1 MKRSSILLAAFCPT
15 AAGWNPLAFFTYESP
30 AASLEMDPTL
40 TPTPADVIP
49 GPDEDLLGRN
59 TPLMA
64 QVAAPFFG
72 EYGPEDAPHL
82 RYIPSYFSKQLPV
95 RIKNLL
101 PYIREKIETAK
112 TKLLLLLLYKPPVGL
127 VGAWCCMRVL
137 DKTFRLYSPP
147 PPATGEEALA
157 KAEVKLLSFVPNS
170 LSKSWGSLGK
180 MYGASLRV
188 NAKDYKMQQL
198 QKRKRRRRRNVRR
211 GRSFDLDV
219 GDGKYSSFG
228 GVDAVRVRACL
239 EGLQSALDCKATSES
254 NAPHSNPSSLFG
266 NLKRNGDRDS
276 TDLAEY
282 EDDVKVA
289 MEGLKL
295 SCPPRGSREYFVEQ
309 SVDAV
314 SKLSKYTSP
323 TRQAEKT
330 ACSVECQNVQL
341 LLHHSAT
348 LIELRVLDAL
358 LRTLRDRHLIVATRL
373 RRTREYWKWRIRI
386 SVGFFGRLVS
396 SVRHQLTLFLPFLDS
411 EFRDVSQRE
420 FELACATSDRELEW
434 LGKVESLLLN
444 RPQELEVD
452 ELLNIVG
459 DSKGMPQSWWNSFA
473 KVSAGSPSQP
483 SMATAIKL
491 LLKSNNRMWIKESEA
506 WTRSARDIIKDSLD
520 GTISSTF
527 TPLEDLNT
535 TKVSC
540 SDIDGAD
547 YAESKILK
555 LWAQYDGAAASDTT
569 TWLTVL
575 SLVDQAANAKRAG
588 EKGYFDWTSA
598 ANAIKRFD
606 IMGIPSSAL
615 LLMAAS
621 RLHDNVINP
630 NKEEIVRVLKSVFAA
645 AWGIVEFR
653 FYQPIRDIVL
663 DLLNRRPRLVD
674 PFSLL
679 NEQTSL
685 DNMLK
690 DLGVGDGTSK
700 TRVAALASAS
710 RMYEREVSRGAI
722 RGLVSGKV
730 AQLMLIQIQQLK
742 ADLLSAMD
750 QIDLLVDANRLNVQL
765 IASIPA
771 FLIIFVGT
779 RALVLFISNL
789 RMKDFRLPRDV
800 HSEMSDYLKKA
811 EEYLVLS
818 DCQVSQRV
826 VETDAA
832 DFAYTPSQGG
842 CLGPKEMGKLLLL
855 LHSYLNLLDFMSPP
869 FPGKQCESIHS
880 SVQNLFMQGQMSVN
894 RQLELLKVIQSKH
907 EDLIKFV

>member
-1 MKRSSILLAAFCPT
+1 MLLAAFCQS
-15 AAGWNPLAFFTYESP
+15 AVGWNPFFTYEKP
-30 AASLEMDPTL
+30 TASLEIDPL

-49 GPDEDLLGRN
+49 PDEDLLSIGSN

-72 EYGPEDAPHL
+72 EYGPDDAPHL
-82 RYIPSYFSKQLPV
+82 RYIPTYFSKQLPL
-95 RIKNLL
+95 RIKNLWPL
-101 PYIREKIETAK
+101 IREKIETVK

-157 KAEVKLLSFVPNS
+157 NAEGKLQSFVPNS
-170 LSKSWGSLGK
+170 LSKISWGSLGK

-188 NAKDYKMQQL
+188 NAKDYKIQQL
-198 QKRKRRRRRNVRR
+198 QKRKRRRRRYVRR

-239 EGLQSALDCKATSES
+239 EGLQSALDCKDIPQS
-254 NAPHSNPSSLFG
+254 NAPHSSPSSLFG
-266 NLKRNGDRDS
+266 NLKRNERTDGRDS
-276 TDLAEY
+276 KDDLSEY

-289 MEGLKL
+289 IGALKL

-314 SKLSKYTSP
+314 SELSKYTSP
-323 TRQAEKT
+323 KRQAEKR
-330 ACSVECQNVQL
+330 ACSVQCQNVQL

-373 RRTREYWKWRIRI
+373 RRTREYWKWSLRL
-386 SVGFFGRLVS
+386 SGGFFGRLVS
-396 SVRHQLTLFLPFLDS
+396 SVRQQLTLFLPFLDN
-411 EFRDVSQRE
+411 EFGDVSQRE

-434 LGKVESLLLN
+434 LGRVESLLLN
-444 RPQELEVD
+444 RPQDLEVHQ
-452 ELLNIVG
+452 LLNIVG
-459 DSKGMPQSWWNSFA
+459 DSTGMPQSWWNSFA
-473 KVSAGSPSQP
+473 KASAGSPTRP
-483 SMATAIKL
+483 SMATSIKL
-491 LLKSNNRMWIKESEA
+491 LLKPNNRMWIKESET
-506 WTRSARDIIKDSLD
+506 WTRNARNVIKDSLD

-527 TPLEDLNT
+527 TPVEDLNM
-535 TKVSC
+535 TKESC
-540 SDIDGAD
+540 SDLDDAD

-555 LWAQYDGAAASDTT
+555 QWYDGAASDTA
-569 TWLTVL
+569 TWLSIL

-588 EKGYFDWTSA
+588 ERGYFDWTSA
-598 ANAIKRFD
+598 VNAIKRFD
-606 IMGIPSSAL
+606 ILGIPSSAL
-615 LLMAAS
+615 LLIAAS
-621 RLHDNVINP
+621 RLHDNIIYP
-630 NKEEIVRVLKSVFAA
+630 NKEEIIRIWKSVLAA
-645 AWGIVEFR
+645 AWGIIEFR

-690 DLGVGDGTSK
+690 DLGVGDGTST

-771 FLIIFVGT
+771 FLIIFLGT

-789 RMKDFRLPRDV
+789 RMKDFRLPR
-800 HSEMSDYLKKA
+800 
-811 EEYLVLS
+811 
-818 DCQVSQRV
+818 
-826 VETDAA
+826 
-832 DFAYTPSQGG
+832 
-842 CLGPKEMGKLLLL
+842 
-855 LHSYLNLLDFMSPP
+855 
-869 FPGKQCESIHS
+869 
-880 SVQNLFMQGQMSVN
+880 
-894 RQLELLKVIQSKH
+894 
-907 EDLIKFV
+907 